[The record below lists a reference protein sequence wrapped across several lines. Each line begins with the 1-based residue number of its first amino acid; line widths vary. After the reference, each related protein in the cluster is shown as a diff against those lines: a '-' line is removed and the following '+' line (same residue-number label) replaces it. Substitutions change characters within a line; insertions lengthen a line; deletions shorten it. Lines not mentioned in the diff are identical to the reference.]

1 MIDLSVQVAAPGQH
15 LAEAATIWAEATAA
29 RDNDPDLAP
38 LDQALP
44 LIEQVVGSS
53 PRSLL
58 VVAIDNDTRVHG
70 FAAIKPSDE
79 PSDESTGESTGELTA
94 HIRYL
99 GVRPSSWGLGVGRL
113 LMRDLPGLLAAAG
126 FTEGELE
133 VYLDNPRAVTLY
145 ESFGWL
151 RDGDPTPHPRSGR
164 LEQRYR
170 LKL

>member
-1 MIDLSVQVAAPGQH
+1 MIDLTVQVAAPGQH

-29 RDNDPDLAP
+29 RDNDPDPAP

-44 LIEQVVGSS
+44 LIEQVIGSS
-53 PRSLL
+53 PRALL
-58 VVAIDNDTRVHG
+58 VVAVDNGTRVHG
-70 FAAIKPSDE
+70 FAAIE
-79 PSDESTGESTGELTA
+79 PSDESTGEFTA

-126 FTEGELE
+126 FTEGELG

-151 RDGDPTPHPRSGR
+151 RDGEPAPHPRSGR

-170 LKL
+170 LEL